1 MTSGGGSNSTPTVP
15 LPAPMRSDT
24 SSCTPR
30 SAMSTTLTPG
40 SAQGDNVSTTN
51 TIRTVEE
58 AQGTS
63 ASEPG
68 TVQQELPPQDRGWR
82 AWRFVLASCLLD
94 LFVSSGQTSSQE
106 GVQSVANYPTPLQIW
121 GGTFAYGTWLEY
133 YLSHPPF
140 QNESPVSLG
149 AVGTVALAL
158 NYAEMLIG
166 IILCGKYP
174 HHIRKGMWA
183 CLVVYSGSLLIAS
196 FARQGLIRHILR
208 QLWTLMFFQ
217 GVLAGSAGG
226 LLYAPI
232 YVWLSQWFQAR
243 RALAGGT
250 IFAGAGVGGFAFP
263 LILNALL
270 PPLGFRWTLRLFA
283 LITLIICGLSVH
295 LLQPRLPSVRPPPKC
310 LPSSSLAP
318 NQLQARQDH
327 ASASE
332 ISFSILYDP
341 SFLLVSGTVLTQG
354 MMFSPILTYLPTYL
368 TSFESPTLAS
378 LTLALLNAATIPGL
392 IMTGHLCDRYPY
404 TWVQAVSTLLATLS
418 IFLLLRVGD
427 TFSKTLIFALL
438 IGVSAGGFASTWF
451 PSSID
456 VATCTGRKKDAS
468 QSAVVFG
475 YLAIVRGVA
484 SIVGPVIAGSVY
496 KPTRVEGGERMGKFG
511 LGSFVVLSGT
521 LGVVALGFVLGNEM
535 YRRWRRGLSMRREAE
550 GDGKELKELK

>member
-40 SAQGDNVSTTN
+40 SAQGDDVSTTN

-94 LFVSSGQTSSQE
+94 LF
-106 GVQSVANYPTPLQIW
+106 IW

-196 FARQGLIRHILR
+196 FARQ
-208 QLWTLMFFQ
+208 LWTLMLFQ

-418 IFLLLRVGD
+418 IFLLLRMGD

-484 SIVGPVIAGSVY
+484 SIVGPVIAGSAY

-521 LGVVALGFVLGNEM
+521 LGVVALGFVLGNEL

-550 GDGKELKELK
+550 GDGKELKEFK